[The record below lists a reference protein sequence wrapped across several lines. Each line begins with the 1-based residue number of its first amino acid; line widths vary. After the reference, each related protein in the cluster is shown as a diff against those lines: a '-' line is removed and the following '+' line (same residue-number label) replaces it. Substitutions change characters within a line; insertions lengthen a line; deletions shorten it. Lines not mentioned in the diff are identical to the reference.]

1 MRWELCVEN
10 CARLSDDL
18 PKDESSI
25 NTSSVAQRAIIRG
38 EVSTQQLA
46 QLSYASSCGGW
57 MSQLFALFWFGF
69 QAPFSEGV
77 FVAKHMESPEKQ
89 KEAKRTPT

>member
-1 MRWELCVEN
+1 
-10 CARLSDDL
+10 
-18 PKDESSI
+18 
-25 NTSSVAQRAIIRG
+25 
-38 EVSTQQLA
+38 LA

-89 KEAKRTPT
+89 KEAKRSPT